1 MLPDGAQLARLKTL
15 HGTGRMPAIVRVR
28 GRLIDIQKKVI
39 PNFPVYILGPF
50 GVRLK
55 TTTDAKGEFKI
66 SIEFVSSN
74 PKKESQQAP
83 TWVFWYPRVTAKSDT
98 QCPWDLWS
106 RASSSAGFEEQGGS
120 HGSGIH
126 RPAFGRCC
134 ARHSH
139 AGTQSCACTP
149 RLALRASSCW
159 ST

>member
-1 MLPDGAQLARLKTL
+1 MVPVGCQRLC
-15 HGTGRMPAIVRVR
+15 GFR

-120 HGSGIH
+120 HGRRDSPPGFWPLLCPPLPCRH
-126 RPAFGRCC
+126 AVMRMHTTVSPAC
-134 ARHSH
+134 
-139 AGTQSCACTP
+139 
-149 RLALRASSCW
+149 LLLLVDI
-159 ST
+159 